1 MDFKAKVSELMAVG
15 YKRASAR
22 AKIAHDVVLAA
33 IKASGM
39 KDSVTIK
46 GGVVMSGI
54 TKEVRR
60 ATMDMDADFVH
71 YSLSNAAITKL
82 IANLNRHSDCT
93 IEMDGDIVDLRQQ
106 EYRGKRLFLRITDAA
121 GYKVLTKV
129 DLGVHA
135 KMEVAQRDFDFDIVT
150 DAKRVRL
157 LANSKEQIFAEKMKS
172 FLRLGTLTSRYKD
185 VFDMYYLIG
194 KMNRATLRKYFAL
207 YVYRDKKMRER
218 NPEAIVARLSRVFE
232 DATFKRQLR
241 NKKFAWLDVSP
252 SVAAKAILDFILTVR

>member
-1 MDFKAKVSELMAVG
+1 MDFKTKVAELMSLG

-22 AKIAHDVVLAA
+22 AKIAHDVVLTA

-71 YSLSNAAITKL
+71 YSLSNAAIEKL
-82 IANLNRHSDCT
+82 VAKLNRHSDCT
-93 IEMDGDIVDLRQQ
+93 IKISGTIIDLRQQ
-106 EYRGKRLFLRITDAA
+106 EYRGKRLFLQITDSA
-121 GYKVLTKV
+121 GYKVVTKV

-135 KMEVAQRDFDFDIVT
+135 KMEVVQRDFKFDIVT
-150 DAKRVRL
+150 DMKSVKL

-172 FLRLGTLTSRYKD
+172 FLRLGTLSSRYKD

-194 KMNRATLRKYFAL
+194 KMKRATLREYFDL

-218 NPEAIVARLSRVFE
+218 TPKAIVDRLSEVFE
-232 DATFKRQLR
+232 DATFKRQLC
-241 NKKFAWLDVSP
+241 NKKFAWLN
-252 SVAAKAILDFILTVR
+252 VAPAVATKSILDYILTIR

>member
-1 MDFKAKVSELMAVG
+1 MDFKTKVGELMSQG

-33 IKASGM
+33 IKSSGM

-71 YSLSNAAITKL
+71 YSLRNDAIEKFVAKL
-82 IANLNRHSDCT
+82 DRNSDCT
-93 IEMDGDIVDLRQQ
+93 IAIVGVIADLRQQ
-106 EYRGKRLFLRITDAA
+106 DYKGKRIFLRITDAA
-121 GYKVLTKV
+121 GYKVVTKV

-135 KMEVAQRDFDFDIVT
+135 KLEVVQKDFKFDVVT
-150 DAKRVRL
+150 DAKSVKL

-172 FLRLGTLTSRYKD
+172 LLRLGTLSSRYKD

-194 KMNRATLRKYFAL
+194 KMNRVTLKDYFNL
-207 YVYRDKKMRER
+207 YVYRDRKMRER
-218 NPEAIVARLSRVFE
+218 TPADIVARLSEVFQ
-232 DATFKRQLR
+232 DAIFKRQLR
-241 NKKFAWLDVSP
+241 NKKFAWLN
-252 SVAAKAILDFILTVR
+252 VAPEIATKAILDYVLTIR

>member
-1 MDFKAKVSELMAVG
+1 MDFKTKVSELMALG

-54 TKEVRR
+54 TKAVRR

-71 YSLSNAAITKL
+71 YSLSNAAITKFV
-82 IANLNRHSDCT
+82 ARLNKHSDCT
-93 IEMDGDIVDLRQQ
+93 IEIKGDIADLRQQ
-106 EYRGKRLFLRITDAA
+106 EYRGKRLFLQITDDV
-121 GYKVLTKV
+121 GYKVITKI

-135 KMEVAQRDFDFDIVT
+135 KMEVVQRDFTFDIVT
-150 DAKRVRL
+150 DVKSVKL

-172 FLRLGTLTSRYKD
+172 FLRLGTLSSRYKD

-194 KMNRATLRKYFAL
+194 KMNRATLREYFDL
-207 YVYRDKKMRER
+207 YVYSDKKMRER
-218 NPEAIVARLSRVFE
+218 NPEEVVARLSEVFE
-232 DATFKRQLR
+232 DVTFKRQLR
-241 NKKFAWLDVSP
+241 NKKFAWLN
-252 SVAAKAILDFILTVR
+252 VAPAVAIKAILEFILTIR

>member
-1 MDFKAKVSELMAVG
+1 MDFKTKVSELMALG

-71 YSLSNAAITKL
+71 YSLGNAAIAKFVAKL
-82 IANLNRHSDCT
+82 NKHSDCT
-93 IEMDGDIVDLRQQ
+93 IEIKGDIVDLRQQ
-106 EYRGKRLFLRITDAA
+106 EYRGKRIFLQITDVS
-121 GYKVLTKV
+121 GYKVITKV

-135 KMEVAQRDFDFDIVT
+135 KMEVVQRDFKFDIVT
-150 DAKRVRL
+150 DARSVKL

-172 FLRLGTLTSRYKD
+172 LLRLGTLSVRYKD

-194 KMNRATLRKYFAL
+194 KMNRATLREYFGL

-218 NPEAIVARLSRVFE
+218 NPEEIVARLSEVFE

-241 NKKFAWLDVSP
+241 NKKFAWLNVVP
-252 SVAAKAILDFILTVR
+252 AVATKAILDFIRTIR

>member
-1 MDFKAKVSELMAVG
+1 MDFKTKVAELMSKG

-33 IKASGM
+33 IRSSGM

-60 ATMDMDADFVH
+60 ATMDMDADFVR
-71 YSLSNAAITKL
+71 YSLRNDAIEKFV
-82 IANLNRHSDCT
+82 ANLDRNSDCSIA
-93 IEMDGDIVDLRQQ
+93 IEGPIADLRQQ
-106 EYRGKRLFLRITDAA
+106 EYKGKRIFLRITDAA
-121 GYKVLTKV
+121 GYKVATKV

-135 KMEVAQRDFDFDIVT
+135 KLEVVQKDFKFDIVT
-150 DAKRVRL
+150 DAKSVKL

-172 FLRLGTLTSRYKD
+172 LLRLGTLSSRYKD

-194 KMNRATLRKYFAL
+194 KMNRATLRDYFSL
-207 YVYRDKKMRER
+207 YVYRDRKMRER
-218 NPEAIVARLSRVFE
+218 TPADIVARLSEVFQ
-232 DATFKRQLR
+232 DAIFKRQLR
-241 NKKFAWLDVSP
+241 NKKFAWLN
-252 SVAAKAILDFILTVR
+252 VAPEIATKAILDYVLTIR